1 MKFIVSKNW
10 IPVYFASGYNFGH
23 ADFLKFEIIINFN
36 ILGGN
41 QTEFGRV
48 NFLAFVPCGTLNN
61 FNLLSV

>member
-10 IPVYFASGYNFGH
+10 IPVYFASGY

-48 NFLAFVPCGTLNN
+48 NFLAFVPCETLNN